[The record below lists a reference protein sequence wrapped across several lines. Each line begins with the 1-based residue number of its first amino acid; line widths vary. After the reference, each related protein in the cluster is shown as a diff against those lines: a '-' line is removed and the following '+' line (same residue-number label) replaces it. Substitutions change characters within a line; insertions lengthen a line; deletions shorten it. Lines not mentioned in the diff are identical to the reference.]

1 MIMWQNGIPQT
12 KDTQKPSF
20 RPVPRKN
27 EGHAT
32 RHGRHAEEDEFGR
45 RDSVAACNKPDSGYH
60 SCVGTGGHPRKV
72 AADRQHNNGGYCES
86 YGSTCGGAHTE
97 LACLASK
104 SLLLMIGLPAPSVTI
119 VPTDTG
125 KCGSVALHI
134 TRESRTMVW
143 SIRNRS
149 RWSL

>member
-1 MIMWQNGIPQT
+1 MRQNSIPQT

-20 RPVPRKN
+20 RPVPRKD
-27 EGHAT
+27 EGYAT

-86 YGSTCGGAHTE
+86 YGSICGGAHTE

-104 SLLLMIGLPAPSVTI
+104 SLLLMTDLPSILSTASENIQQLRTSAELPVLL
-119 VPTDTG
+119 VCP
-125 KCGSVALHI
+125 LQI
-134 TRESRTMVW
+134 T
-143 SIRNRS
+143 
-149 RWSL
+149 LQ